1 MENTVSRIANVL
13 NKLGFTANEQTPLIF
28 RKVATF
34 HHSDGTTVQVPI
46 TADISRTK
54 RGRIVSIYTDLSY
67 NRDISSV
74 YIQHSDTLTATAY
87 LLISRLHLSF
97 FDQEYGESALYLV
110 GEHLY

>member
-13 NKLGFTANEQTPLIF
+13 NKLGFTADTETSLTF
-28 RKVATF
+28 RKMATF
-34 HHSDGTTVQVPI
+34 HHSDGTTVQAPI
-46 TADISRTK
+46 IADISRTK
-54 RGRIVSIYTDLSY
+54 KGRIVSVYTDIAY

-74 YIQHSDTLTATAY
+74 YIQDSDTLTATAY